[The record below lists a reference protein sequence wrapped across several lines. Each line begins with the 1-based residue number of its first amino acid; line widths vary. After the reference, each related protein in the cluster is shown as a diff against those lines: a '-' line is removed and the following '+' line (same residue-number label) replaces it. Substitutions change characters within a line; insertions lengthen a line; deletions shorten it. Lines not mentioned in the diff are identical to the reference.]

1 MVELEGKPHRNVGL
15 FCFYNTLLRGLLC
28 GHFVYLTKKKFVLNT
43 CDKRINLNDSER
55 RTTEKTLITESIAIN
70 ETTDIQK
77 TFLSSLSF
85 INVDKHDLKSLYDD
99 YSKSIISLHT
109 SKLTGQYYI
118 RPLEQ
123 SKQDLEK
130 RERIKK

>member
-1 MVELEGKPHRNVGL
+1 M
-15 FCFYNTLLRGLLC
+15 
-28 GHFVYLTKKKFVLNT
+28 
-43 CDKRINLNDSER
+43 
-55 RTTEKTLITESIAIN
+55 ITESIAIN
-70 ETTDIQK
+70 ETTNIQK

-85 INVDKHDLKSLYDD
+85 IIVDKHDLKSLYDD

-118 RPLEQ
+118 IPLEQ

-130 RERIKK
+130 PERIKK